1 MLMAQA
7 YGADVRDTSFIAAT
21 FGAKKGMTDISELSF
36 IQFNG
41 GVVVNKEGKR
51 FVDESKTYMEI
62 SEQAVKQPEG
72 KAYTV
77 FDSNIVREAVKDTP
91 ALSRMWFAIPE
102 GRIPDYVYS
111 GNTLAEAAKKAGM
124 DGAELEKT
132 IKKYNEDVAK
142 GTDSKFGRQYLE
154 GKVGKLVKIEKAP
167 FFVFPTSSV
176 IFGTYCGL
184 LINAYAQVI
193 DVFGD
198 VIPGLYAAGE
208 VTGGLHGAGYMS
220 GSGYAKALSFGRV
233 AGQKAF
239 QAN

>member
-1 MLMAQA
+1 
-7 YGADVRDTSFIAAT
+7 
-21 FGAKKGMTDISELSF
+21 
-36 IQFNG
+36 
-41 GVVVNKEGKR
+41 
-51 FVDESKTYMEI
+51 
-62 SEQAVKQPEG
+62 
-72 KAYTV
+72 
-77 FDSNIVREAVKDTP
+77 
-91 ALSRMWFAIPE
+91 
-102 GRIPDYVYS
+102 
-111 GNTLAEAAKKAGM
+111 M

-208 VTGGLHGAGYMS
+208 VTGGGLHEWFRVCKGPQFRKS
-220 GSGYAKALSFGRV
+220 GRSKSFSG
-233 AGQKAF
+233 
-239 QAN
+239 

>member
-1 MLMAQA
+1 
-7 YGADVRDTSFIAAT
+7 
-21 FGAKKGMTDISELSF
+21 
-36 IQFNG
+36 
-41 GVVVNKEGKR
+41 
-51 FVDESKTYMEI
+51 
-62 SEQAVKQPEG
+62 
-72 KAYTV
+72 
-77 FDSNIVREAVKDTP
+77 
-91 ALSRMWFAIPE
+91 MWLAIPE

-111 GNTLAEAAKKAGM
+111 GNTLAEAAEKAGM

-167 FFVFPTSSV
+167 FFVFPISSV
-176 IFGTYCGL
+176 IFGIYCGL

-220 GSGYAKALSFGRV
+220 GSGYAKVLSFGRV